1 MGQILRVRASGGFP
15 MATIPVGSTEQ
26 DNDYLAHV
34 ETYRSFLRGVCFS
47 VGAAALVLILMATF
61 LL

>member
-1 MGQILRVRASGGFP
+1 

-34 ETYRSFLRGVCFS
+34 ETYRSFLRGVCIS

>member
-1 MGQILRVRASGGFP
+1 

-26 DNDYLAHV
+26 DNDYSAHV
-34 ETYRSFLRGVCFS
+34 ETYRAFLSGVRIA
-47 VGAAALVLILMATF
+47 VGAGVLVLILMAAF